1 MLIQLDSEGVS
12 DFSADLVII
21 GAGAAGITLARQ
33 FANARTSVL
42 LLESGGLE
50 FDEAQQDLCRGALV
64 GLPSQPLD
72 VSRVRYFGGT
82 TNRWA
87 GWCRPLESEDF
98 AGRKDWPDSGW
109 PISRNTLDSYYRS
122 AGKVTE
128 LVPAVFDD
136 LGVWQRQ
143 TGGALLRPIPLATDR
158 LRTAIFQL
166 SPPTHFGQRYRQELA
181 STPNVKVLLGAN
193 VLELLPDKG
202 SAGSGKRVAGLTAS
216 TKAGRHIKISG
227 KQFVLAVGG
236 IETPRILLSST
247 QMHHNGAGNEHDLV
261 GRYFQDHPWIPNAAS
276 VRFSST
282 TKIPTNLPLYFDLPE
297 IAGAR
302 LLGMLASNP
311 AKAIEAGVGGFR
323 IWLQPTT
330 ESAQGLDSL
339 RQTYAD
345 ISAGKLPD
353 HLGEHVSNM
362 LADWDVI
369 ANSVYKTI
377 FKKDDNL
384 ISASSGKILGA
395 VADLSFEQRPR
406 FDSRVTLGQS
416 VDRYGVRRVE
426 VDWRMGDDDRR
437 TAMTALNWMAEG
449 FGQVGLGRT
458 KIGLDLHNGAPW
470 PENLK
475 GGFHHMGTARM
486 AASPEKGVVDA
497 DGRVHSIDNLYI
509 AGSAVFPKGGYAN
522 PTLTIVA
529 LALRLA
535 DHLKTRLL

>member
-1 MLIQLDSEGVS
+1 MLIQLTSPGVS
-12 DFSADLVII
+12 DFYADLVII

-33 FANARTSVL
+33 FANTRTSVL

-50 FDEAQQDLCRGALV
+50 LEEDQQDLCRGALV

-72 VSRVRYFGGT
+72 VSRVRYFGGA

-87 GWCRPLESEDF
+87 GWCRPLEPEDF
-98 AGRKDWPDSGW
+98 ESRKDWPESGW
-109 PISRNTLDSYYRS
+109 PISRKSLDSYYLA

-128 LVPAVFDD
+128 LGPVAFDD
-136 LGVWQRQ
+136 VQFWQRQ
-143 TGGALLRPIPLATDR
+143 KGGELLRAIPFATDR

-166 SPPTHFGQRYRQELA
+166 SPPTHFGQRYRQELDA
-181 STPNVKVLLGAN
+181 APNVQVLLGAN
-193 VLELLPDKG
+193 VLELLPDKAVTG
-202 SAGSGKRVAGLTAS
+202 SVKRVVGLTAV

-247 QMHHNGAGNEHDLV
+247 QMHTHGAGNEHDLV
-261 GRYFQDHPWIPNAAS
+261 GRYFQDHPWIPNSAA
-276 VRFSST
+276 VRFSSSA
-282 TKIPTNLPLYFDLPE
+282 KIPLNLPLYFDMSE
-297 IAGAR
+297 IAGGR
-302 LLGMLASNP
+302 FFGMLASNP
-311 AKAIEAGVGGFR
+311 TKALEAGVGGFR
-323 IWLQPTT
+323 IWLQPST
-330 ESAQGLDSL
+330 ESAQGLDSM
-339 RQTYAD
+339 RQTYAELA
-345 ISAGKLPD
+345 AGKVPD
-353 HLGEHVSNM
+353 RLGEHVSNM

-369 ANSVYKTI
+369 ANSVYKTL
-377 FKKDDNL
+377 FKSDDNL
-384 ISASSGKILGA
+384 INASAGKILGA

-406 FDSRVTLGQS
+406 FDSRVTLGKS

-449 FGQVGLGRT
+449 FGQIGLGRT
-458 KIGLDLHNGAPW
+458 KIGLDLRPGAAW
-470 PENLK
+470 PENMK

-486 AASPEKGVVDA
+486 ATSPEKGVVNADA
-497 DGRVHSIDNLYI
+497 RVHSIDNLYI
-509 AGSAVFPKGGYAN
+509 AGSAVFPTGGYAN

-535 DHLKTRLL
+535 DHLKARLS